1 MQINYMENNGGDDM
15 IKMINAHDSN
25 VCADINQNLTEDY
38 KMKTFEGNG
47 KIQIF

>member
-1 MQINYMENNGGDDM
+1 
-15 IKMINAHDSN
+15 MINAHDSN